1 METRIP
7 KSIKIPVLLKARI
20 LEQALS
26 RPVEEVCGLAG
37 GTGDLVNHI
46 YPVTNIATDPKHQFL
61 MAPEEQ
67 FETMRRIR
75 ESGEEMIGIYHSHPE
90 TPAEPSAT
98 DLEMAAYPD
107 VFYLI
112 VSLRVKQP
120 ELVCFYYNG
129 LNFVRIEIEII

>member
-7 KSIKIPVLLKARI
+7 KSIKIPVQLKEQI

-37 GTGDLVNHI
+37 GTGNQVNSI
-46 YPVTNIATDPKHQFL
+46 YPVTNIAADPKHQFL

-90 TPAEPSAT
+90 SPAEPSAT
-98 DLEMAAYPD
+98 DIEMAAYPD
-107 VFYLI
+107 VFYFI
-112 VSLRVKQP
+112 ISLRVKQP
-120 ELVCFYYNG
+120 ELVCFHYDG
-129 LNFVRIEIEII
+129 SKFVRIETKLI